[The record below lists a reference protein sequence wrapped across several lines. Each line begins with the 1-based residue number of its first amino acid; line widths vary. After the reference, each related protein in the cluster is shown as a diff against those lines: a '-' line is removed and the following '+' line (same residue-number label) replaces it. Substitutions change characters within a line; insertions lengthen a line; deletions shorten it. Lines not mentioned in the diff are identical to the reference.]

1 MQKHEVERIDKL
13 KDNVMKVFVYEI
25 SQVRNM
31 QYDINKLIQVKI
43 NFFILIP
50 LSQKVE
56 KVDTTQEIQDF
67 IKENKTDRVNRKIN
81 LNK

>member
-31 QYDINKLIQVKI
+31 QYDIDKLIQVKI